1 MIFNHILVRQLES
14 MMNCVVAALV
24 TNECFDHVYTV
35 SVGVGE
41 QVTNV
46 WSNQLPYFCAVGSTI
61 RVPGF

>member
-1 MIFNHILVRQLES
+1 
-14 MMNCVVAALV
+14 MMNCVVAPLV

-61 RVPGF
+61 RVLGF